1 MTARGRRLFARL
13 VITLVAVV
21 GLSSVG
27 ALPASGHS
35 VGKGQYVPL
44 GDSYAAGQGGG
55 AGSYVNNCLQSRNG
69 YPALLD
75 AHKRIRLRANPTCT
89 GATTHQVGT
98 KQIRALKRSTRLVTL
113 TVGAAD
119 LGLSAV
125 LAACT
130 AGTPAQCDTAIRSA
144 GLLLPPRCGDDSP
157 LGDRLTDL
165 YAAVATKA
173 PKALIVVTG
182 YVPLFQL
189 APADPGLA
197 IKAQI
202 NGATTLL
209 NCAIEKA
216 VADAQAAGVDIVHV
230 DVADAFAGHE
240 IGGTGVPFINPPGTG
255 TEAFHP
261 TAAGYMAYA
270 AAISAVLPSSPSR
283 TGRDQKGTT

>member
-1 MTARGRRLFARL
+1 MTARWRRLFAHL
-13 VITLVAVV
+13 VITLVALAGV
-21 GLSSVG
+21 STVG

-35 VGKGQYVPL
+35 VGIGQYVPL

-55 AGSYVNNCLQSRNG
+55 ADSYVNSCLQSTKG
-69 YPALLD
+69 YPALLN
-75 AHKRIRLRANPTCT
+75 AQKRIRLRANPTCT
-89 GATTHQVGT
+89 GATTYQVDT

-144 GLLLPPRCGDDSP
+144 GLLLPTSCGDESP

-165 YAAVATKA
+165 YAAVAAKA

-182 YVPLFQL
+182 YAPLFQL
-189 APADPGLA
+189 ATADPGLA

-202 NGATTLL
+202 NGATALL
-209 NCAIEKA
+209 NCAIKKA
-216 VADAQAAGVDIVHV
+216 VADAQAAGDDTVYV
-230 DVADAFAGHE
+230 DVTAAFAGHE
-240 IGGTGVPFINPPGTG
+240 IGSTGVPFINPPGTG

-261 TAAGYMAYA
+261 TAAGYVAYA
-270 AAISAVLPSSPSR
+270 AAISSALPRSR
-283 TGRDQKGTT
+283 SRR